1 VVAWQRTLL
10 AKGGSLLE
18 RKHLRFQARTETF
31 KRFHCIVLDTSGS
44 MRQGGRLALAKGFAA
59 RLIEEVSRAG
69 DDIALLIFGGRGV
82 ELLIPPG
89 PARSSAIM
97 RVRQCGGGG
106 GTPLAQAL
114 AVTQGLLIKS
124 QSAAVWLL
132 TDGRT
137 LEQPPA
143 VQGAAHTII
152 VDFDDPKRGLGRCA
166 ALAKRWGA
174 EYRLAP
180 F

>member
-1 VVAWQRTLL
+1 M
-10 AKGGSLLE
+10 G
-18 RKHLRFQARTETF
+18 
-31 KRFHCIVLDTSGS
+31 
-44 MRQGGRLALAKGFAA
+44 QGGRLALAKGFAA

-106 GTPLAQAL
+106 GTF
-114 AVTQGLLIKS
+114 VFIS
-124 QSAAVWLL
+124 Y
-132 TDGRT
+132 RT
-137 LEQPPA
+137 SMEHGARLECH
-143 VQGAAHTII
+143 V
-152 VDFDDPKRGLGRCA
+152 
-166 ALAKRWGA
+166 
-174 EYRLAP
+174 P